1 MYQEIQTSFNIIAT
15 ITLLPIKKS
24 AKLIKNIH
32 KNMLENIVLTV
43 GLAHVSVQSMD

>member
-1 MYQEIQTSFNIIAT
+1 MQTRFNFIAT
-15 ITLLPIKKS
+15 IALLPLKKS

>member
-15 ITLLPIKKS
+15 IALLPIKKS

-32 KNMLENIVLTV
+32 KNILKNIVLTV
-43 GLAHVSVQSMD
+43 GLARVTVQPMD